1 MNRLLIID
9 DDQDFRNLLKTYL
22 SKSFSE
28 LDVID
33 YDPISEGIPGS
44 EFPWP
49 EFQVLIL
56 DYDLQNREVNGLDIL
71 ACNKN
76 NGLFPVTVMLTGE
89 GSEDI
94 ADSALKLGVA
104 DYLRKD
110 KVDVEQLEAAV
121 REALQ
126 IYTKRQERL
135 YSMEEVR
142 KLAQQQASK
151 IILAYKNKYDQIRQE
166 EQKRLQEEHQRLEAE
181 LKKHQEV
188 LASIKASRQEVE
200 QNNEFSNTELQRL
213 AVQQKEAEE
222 AVNKANWKI
231 NQGETLEKIQLD
243 EDLAEFEQE
252 LKRQQSLT
260 TDLQAH
266 LEHLDK
272 IKRETAVARKKNTNA
287 MLDEVREQLG
297 PDKNE

>member
-22 SKSFSE
+22 SKSLPE

-33 YDPISEGIPGS
+33 YDPVTEGIPGS
-44 EFPWP
+44 EFPWS
-49 EFQVLIL
+49 EFKVLIL
-56 DYDLQNREVNGLDIL
+56 DYDLQNKEVNGLDIL
-71 ACNKN
+71 ARNKN

-94 ADSALKLGVA
+94 AVSALKLGVA

-121 REALQ
+121 QEALQ
-126 IYTKRQERL
+126 LYTTRQERL

-142 KLAQQQASK
+142 KLAQQQAGK

-166 EQKRLQEEHQRLEAE
+166 EQKRLQAEQQRLEAE

-188 LASIKASRQEVE
+188 LASIKASRKEAE
-200 QNNEFSNTELQRL
+200 QNNESSNTELQRL
-213 AVQQKEAEE
+213 TVRQKEAEE

-231 NQGETLEKIQLD
+231 NQGETLSKIQLD

-266 LEHLDK
+266 LQHLDK
-272 IKRETAVARKKNTNA
+272 NKRETAAVQKKNTNA
-287 MLDEVREQLG
+287 VPGEVQEQPGSDKDE
-297 PDKNE
+297 

>member
-33 YDPISEGIPGS
+33 YDPVTEGIPGS
-44 EFPWP
+44 EFPWS

-56 DYDLQNREVNGLDIL
+56 DYDLQNKEVNGLDIL
-71 ACNKN
+71 TRNKN

-94 ADSALKLGVA
+94 AVSALKLGVA

-126 IYTKRQERL
+126 IYTTRQERL

-142 KLAQQQASK
+142 KLAQQQAGK

-166 EQKRLQEEHQRLEAE
+166 EQKRLQEEQQRLEAE

-188 LASIKASRQEVE
+188 LASIKASRKEVE

-213 AVQQKEAEE
+213 TVQQKEAEE

-231 NQGETLEKIQLD
+231 NQGETLAKIQLD

-260 TDLQAH
+260 IDLQAH
-266 LEHLDK
+266 MEHLGK
-272 IKRETAVARKKNTNA
+272 IKRETAVVQKKNTNA
-287 MLDEVREQLG
+287 MLDEVRGQLG